1 METLA
6 KPRAMVDSPHYLRQR
21 RAALDALDLRSL
33 DPPIVDLIADF
44 ATLSHCFTLQSC
56 YGHFLSSPA
65 HAPTTLER
73 VPAGHAGS
81 VRYRIAYIA
90 ICIANDPSGRSLLG
104 SLREVPRLD
113 PDYVQFGSADWFW
126 KRWPNSYALQV
137 EPKRYKRRDEAVL
150 QVAEAL
156 HVQRTRDAF
165 FGELR
170 SLVTRELGERPALT
184 RS

>member
-6 KPRAMVDSPHYLRQR
+6 KPRAMVDSPDYLRQR
-21 RAALDALDLRSL
+21 RAALDALDLRSI

-56 YGHFLSSPA
+56 YGHFLSSPDQ
-65 HAPTTLER
+65 APNALER
-73 VPAGHAGS
+73 VPVAHAGS

-90 ICIANDPSGRSLLG
+90 VCVANDSSGRGLLE
-104 SLREVPRLD
+104 SLRQVPRID

-137 EPKRYKRRDEAVL
+137 EPKRYEQRDEAIL

-156 HVQRTRDAF
+156 HVQSTRDAF

-170 SLVTRELGERPALT
+170 RLVTHEVREQPAG
-184 RS
+184 

>member
-137 EPKRYKRRDEAVL
+137 EPTRYKRKDEALL

-156 HVQRTRDAF
+156 HVQSTRDAF
-165 FGELR
+165 FRKLR
-170 SLVTRELGERPALT
+170 DLVTRELRERPAG
-184 RS
+184 